1 MITYADK
8 WGIEANSLDENL
20 DIVRVYFTGNRWSK
34 IKTDM
39 FEFTEV
45 ESIIIKDIFERQGLN
60 LIMHKMHDNNPPL
73 HSPSIM
79 PVRKSWAY
87 LESQL

>member
-8 WGIEANSLDENL
+8 WGIEAYSVDENA
-20 DIVRVYFTGNRWSK
+20 DILRVYFTGDRWSK
-34 IKTDM
+34 VKARM
-39 FEFTEV
+39 FEFTES
-45 ESIIIKDIFERQGLN
+45 ESTILKETFERQGLN

-79 PVRKSWAY
+79 PVRNSRAY
-87 LESQL
+87 WEAKL